1 MIEKK
6 GDVVVARTLHFYV
19 GIYARL
25 SVDSTEQKNE
35 SIDTQIAIAKQYIKE
50 HPEMELYDCYVD
62 LGKTGSN
69 FKREGFERMM
79 WDVRKKHIDC
89 VIVKDLSRFG
99 RNYIETGNYIQ
110 KIFPFMKVRFIAITD
125 GVDTFQTKLGADEIT
140 VNLKNLVNE
149 MYVKDISEKVKSI
162 KHISL
167 EQGSYTGGI
176 APYGYCA
183 KWVNEKKRLFICPK
197 TAEIV
202 KDIYKLFLSGKNMH
216 QIVKI
221 LYERKIN
228 RPSIYRK
235 TGEVYKQTGKTVEQ
249 WTVGTVKHILTNP
262 VYTGYL
268 VKDCSIRQKT
278 HESIVS
284 EEEFLKVADI
294 FEKSS
299 VKYYNKNN
307 FSKKVSVDCNI
318 YAEILFCGNCGKRM
332 TRSSYRYYC
341 PSSNRLDNLKCP
353 VKSISTNTLDKLVK
367 TALYQEFALS
377 DLHLDK
383 LVTECEKHIEEQR
396 KQLKQKIIKYEGQ
409 QQNRKK
415 RGSELYLKYHTGSLS
430 LEEFQRMKKEN
441 EEYIQEISKMKEEE
455 QQRFNKMEQ
464 KLSLIQ
470 CDKNVKLTKDIVHTL
485 INRIDVYTKHRV
497 KITFAFKVNDLL
509 WKGAEKNEKTET
521 I

>member
-1 MIEKK
+1 M
-6 GDVVVARTLHFYV
+6 ARTLHFYV

-183 KWVNEKKRLFICPK
+183 KWVNEKN
-197 TAEIV
+197 V
-202 KDIYKLFLSGKNMH
+202 FL
-216 QIVKI
+216 
-221 LYERKIN
+221 YA
-228 RPSIYRK
+228 
-235 TGEVYKQTGKTVEQ
+235 
-249 WTVGTVKHILTNP
+249 
-262 VYTGYL
+262 
-268 VKDCSIRQKT
+268 QK
-278 HESIVS
+278 
-284 EEEFLKVADI
+284 
-294 FEKSS
+294 
-299 VKYYNKNN
+299 
-307 FSKKVSVDCNI
+307 
-318 YAEILFCGNCGKRM
+318 
-332 TRSSYRYYC
+332 
-341 PSSNRLDNLKCP
+341 
-353 VKSISTNTLDKLVK
+353 
-367 TALYQEFALS
+367 
-377 DLHLDK
+377 
-383 LVTECEKHIEEQR
+383 
-396 KQLKQKIIKYEGQ
+396 
-409 QQNRKK
+409 
-415 RGSELYLKYHTGSLS
+415 
-430 LEEFQRMKKEN
+430 
-441 EEYIQEISKMKEEE
+441 
-455 QQRFNKMEQ
+455 QQRLLKTFISCFYLEKICT
-464 KLSLIQ
+464 KL
-470 CDKNVKLTKDIVHTL
+470 
-485 INRIDVYTKHRV
+485 
-497 KITFAFKVNDLL
+497 
-509 WKGAEKNEKTET
+509 
-521 I
+521 